1 MVDVEKILLKMI
13 EYFKDD
19 VKRINHATKVF
30 SFARLIG
37 KMEKLSQQKQTVLE
51 IASILHD
58 IGIKVCEKKYSSTA
72 GHLQEKEGPIV
83 AREILDQFD
92 IDQGILNRVLFLIGN
107 HHSYQNIDDLDFQ
120 ILVEADFIVNLYE
133 DGSSKEAI
141 FAAKE
146 KYFKTK
152 TGKHLI
158 KTMFDV

>member
-1 MVDVEKILLKMI
+1 MI

-37 KMEKLSQQKQTVLE
+37 KMEGLDPKKQTVLE

-58 IGIKVCEKKYSSTA
+58 IGIKVCEQKYSSTA
-72 GHLQEKEGPIV
+72 GHLQEKEGPTV
-83 AREILDQFD
+83 AREILEQFD
-92 IDQGILNRVLFLIGN
+92 IDEVMLNRDLFLIGN

-133 DGSSKEAI
+133 DSSSKDAI
-141 FAAKE
+141 FAAKK
-146 KYFKTK
+146 KYFRTK
-152 TGKHLI
+152 TGKNLI
-158 KTMFDV
+158 ETMFGV